1 MAVGQVVGS
10 QSRQLH
16 LRPIPANET
25 FSDAASRREEQLRGE
40 RGGGGRRDEA
50 ALPVEMQAKRSQ
62 GLALLL
68 NNPESN
74 LDDLITVILRPPNP
88 MHYV

>member
-1 MAVGQVVGS
+1 MALGQVVGS

-16 LRPIPANET
+16 LRPLPADET
-25 FSDAASRREEQLRGE
+25 ISDAANRREEQLRGE

-50 ALPVEMQAKRSQ
+50 ALPIEMPAKRSQ

-68 NNPESN
+68 SEAPEEST
-74 LDDLITVILRPPNP
+74 LDDLITVIC
-88 MHYV
+88 V

>member
-1 MAVGQVVGS
+1 MALGQVVGS

-16 LRPIPANET
+16 LRPLSPNEA

-50 ALPVEMQAKRSQ
+50 ALPLQMPAKRTQ

-68 NNPESN
+68 NDPESN
-74 LDDLITVILRPPNP
+74 LNYLITVIFCP
-88 MHYV
+88 MHDV

>member
-1 MAVGQVVGS
+1 MGQVVGS
-10 QSRQLH
+10 QPRQLH
-16 LRPIPANET
+16 LRPLPANET

-50 ALPVEMQAKRSQ
+50 ALPIQMPAKRSQ

-68 NNPESN
+68 NRGPESN
-74 LDDLITVILRPPNP
+74 LDDLITVILCP
-88 MHYV
+88 MHDV